1 MSIFDIDDL
10 RGAAKD
16 ASTLGTM
23 ISDFQQQRFDV
34 FDTSDRKALRDQLV
48 DMLDQVAQLDDHWG
62 DDIVTRAQQLKE
74 SA

>member
-16 ASTLGTM
+16 ARTLGAM

-62 DDIVTRAQQLKE
+62 DDIVTHAQQLKE